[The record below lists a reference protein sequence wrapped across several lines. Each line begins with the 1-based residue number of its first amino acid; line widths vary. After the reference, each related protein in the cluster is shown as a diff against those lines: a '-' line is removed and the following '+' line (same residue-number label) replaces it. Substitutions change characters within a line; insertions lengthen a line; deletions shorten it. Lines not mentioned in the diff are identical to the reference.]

1 MHTEHLQNVSL
12 TRVLTGWLAA
22 VAVTS
27 ILLLALVSAGL
38 VGEGSRAD
46 AFWVLLIIA
55 VGFWAGGFS
64 IAFRALQAPI
74 LHGVAIGITSLVAW
88 ALANI
93 FTASAFGADTW
104 SELTPAMT
112 VLLVLE
118 QMVAAVLGTWMGYR
132 MAFAGGEQDASS

>member
-12 TRVLTGWLAA
+12 TRVLTGWLAG

-38 VGEGSRAD
+38 VGGGSRVE
-46 AFWVLLIIA
+46 AFWVLLVIA

-88 ALANI
+88 ALANLI
-93 FTASAFGADTW
+93 TSVSGADTW

-112 VLLVLE
+112 VFLVLE

-132 MAFAGGEQDASS
+132 MAFAGSEE